1 MYAYLRI
8 TKTQED
14 DNVLTIL
21 RCLNIT
27 IEEENDIKLDNAYGI
42 TDEEGKSLSPYK
54 FIVKNNYDMIVKIS
68 VNLEDLTAEKTLD
81 DQYIKLLLESE
92 LTSTANILSNYEEA
106 SLTQE
111 NGVQSHKLL
120 SDFRYTNL
128 KKN

>member
-1 MYAYLRI
+1 
-8 TKTQED
+8 
-14 DNVLTIL
+14 
-21 RCLNIT
+21 
-27 IEEENDIKLDNAYGI
+27 
-42 TDEEGKSLSPYK
+42 
-54 FIVKNNYDMIVKIS
+54 MIVKIS

-92 LTSTANILSNYEEA
+92 LTSTANILSNYEAA

-111 NGVQSHKLL
+111 NGVLSHKLL